1 MAATLREKFVHGDVD
16 REPDLL
22 DHARSGSMR
31 VETQN
36 PIDRAA
42 AAATRPTEG
51 GSEATASYLI

>member
-22 DHARSGSMR
+22 HHARSGSMR

-42 AAATRPTEG
+42 VATRPTEG
-51 GSEATASYLI
+51 GSEATASYSI